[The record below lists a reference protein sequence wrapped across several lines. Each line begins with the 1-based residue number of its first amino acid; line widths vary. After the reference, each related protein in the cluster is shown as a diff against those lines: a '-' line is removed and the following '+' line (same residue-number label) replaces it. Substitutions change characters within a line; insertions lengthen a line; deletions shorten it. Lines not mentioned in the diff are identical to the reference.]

1 PYVREAHKRIDPQL
15 APAADAGG
23 TNRHQVACLLPGQ
36 TRRALWSA
44 LGAGAT
50 PDQAAARVDVP
61 AEVVD
66 RDAVGEVLAPAGT
79 EVAEG
84 VVATAPEAPA
94 EEGAS

>member
-1 PYVREAHKRIDPQL
+1 M
-15 APAADAGG
+15 
-23 TNRHQVACLLPGQ
+23 
-36 TRRALWSA
+36 
-44 LGAGAT
+44 
-50 PDQAAARVDVP
+50 DVP